1 MRIALVTREFPPET
15 AWGGIG
21 TFYAR
26 FAELLRGAG
35 WEVEVFTQGVRLAG
49 TEVHNGV
56 TVHRVL
62 PRKWVVGP
70 RCGGDLAGMDPRH
83 LGVFALSL
91 ATSMLLAVRARHRA
105 QPFDLVEGHEH
116 LGINALI
123 NICFRQRPVT
133 VTRYH
138 TAYCTLVGRGLANW
152 PRSRLIR
159 RLESTSLR
167 SAQAR
172 ISASAFIEK
181 CTRQDFPGTPA
192 CDATIPLFPG
202 CQAAALSLPPF
213 QSREKLMVFAGRLM
227 PKHKNPE
234 LVAKAFSSLADRFPD
249 WRVEFAG
256 LDIEVDGEST
266 WSHCEHVLARF
277 PGRYRYHGVLD
288 PSRLQDLYRR
298 ARIAVMPSGFESF
311 GLVAL
316 EAMSNGCVPVVSDNT
331 ALPESVDDAG
341 LTVPNGSLEG
351 LVAELEKLMQ
361 DPKLQETLSRRCLDR
376 IATCFS
382 DQAILSQNLRV
393 FGHPLNGREARG

>member
-1 MRIALVTREFPPET
+1 LVTREYPPDT

-21 TFYAR
+21 TFYAK
-26 FAELLRGAG
+26 FAESLRGAG
-35 WEVEVFTQGVRLAG
+35 CDVEVFTQGVRPAG
-49 TEVHNGV
+49 TQVSNGV

-70 RCGGDLAGMDPRH
+70 RAGGDLAGMGPKH
-83 LGVFALSL
+83 LGIFALSL
-91 ATSMLLAVRARHRA
+91 AASMFLALRARHRA
-105 QPFDLVEGHEH
+105 KPFDLVEGHEH

-123 NICFRQRPVT
+123 NLAFHQRPVT

-138 TAYCTLVGRGLANW
+138 SAYYTLVSRGLANW
-152 PRSRLIR
+152 PHSRLIQW
-159 RLESTSLR
+159 LERMSLR
-167 SAQAR
+167 HARAR

-202 CQAAALSLPPF
+202 CQAATASVPAF
-213 QSREKLMVFAGRLM
+213 QSRENLLVFAGRLM

-234 LVAKAFSSLADRFPD
+234 LVAQAFSRLADKLPE

-266 WSHCEHVLARF
+266 WARCERILARF

-288 PSRLQDLYRR
+288 PDRLRELYRR
-298 ARIAVMPSGFESF
+298 AKIAVMPSGFESF

-331 ALPESVDDAG
+331 ALPESVGDAG
-341 LTVPNGSLEG
+341 VIFPNGSLER
-351 LVAELEKLMQ
+351 LVAELEGLMQ
-361 DPKLQETLSRRCLDR
+361 DPARQEALSRRCLDR
-376 IATCFS
+376 VAKCFS
-382 DQAILSQNLRV
+382 NEAILTENLRV
-393 FGHPLNGREARG
+393 FNRLLNGSEARG